1 MLKKVKVPVC
11 SMVILVVCAI
21 LLLFVYKKTV
31 HITKTFDLYC
41 SDTFDADEAENVTKP
56 VELSTVLKRGCF
68 GDAEISGSITLGE
81 RVYQFKNDDVLQGKE
96 ISEGIYGYTIHAA
109 AFYVDDNGQDSFDFM
124 YCDVSEDFESF
135 FFCNSDYGSF
145 IGPAE
150 TLEEARGLY
159 NEYALESPKEYHG
172 RQGVDD

>member
-1 MLKKVKVPVC
+1 M
-11 SMVILVVCAI
+11 
-21 LLLFVYKKTV
+21 
-31 HITKTFDLYC
+31 TK
-41 SDTFDADEAENVTKP
+41 S
-56 VELSTVLKRGCF
+56 VELSLVLKRRYFEDVG
-68 GDAEISGSITLGE
+68 ISGSITFGE
-81 RVYQFKNDDVLQGKE
+81 RVYQFKNDDVQERE
-96 ISEGIYGYTIHAA
+96 ISEGVYGDTIYAA
-109 AFYVDDNGQDSFDFM
+109 AFYVDDNGQDSLDFM